1 MQSSDRK
8 SIFVA
13 NNRTRHRNL
22 MPEFDAPPRAS
33 RFGQEM
39 VATGWGKTFMQIY
52 DLRKG
57 AAPETDTSHKNA

>member
-1 MQSSDRK
+1 
-8 SIFVA
+8 
-13 NNRTRHRNL
+13 